1 MRPMSSDTLRT
12 HAFVGAVLLAAPLA
26 AQEAPAPPNPIQ
38 SSEISVS
45 RESAEMRLEL
55 AGDEE
60 LVLLLDEAGAIRLN
74 GERIGG
80 YESRDALD
88 RAWRDLLQRAMDTPA
103 AALPDLLV
111 DWEPPAEAEAAA
123 RRIDRELEAALSNAA
138 LSTGAAAPQTPAAPP
153 APGDASDSIQR
164 LNQRIQELERLVDD
178 PEALRSLEQLE
189 NLDQLDQLD
198 QLQSLEEL
206 EALDIPALRELR
218 RELER
223 GLRDELRDELRNEI
237 RIEMGD
243 RDWTDHWGGSWWRHF
258 TQGLGGVFSTLMT
271 YAILVGL
278 GFLAVFF
285 GRQYLET
292 IADTARTQTLRSGLV
307 GLAGS
312 FLVMPAYILGL
323 LALAISIVGIPL
335 ILVFAPLFPVA
346 VVLAALGGYL
356 AVAHGAGEALAER
369 RFTGTDWFN
378 RANSYYYVITGVGLL
393 LVLFLAA
400 HIVSMAGAWLGFLE
414 GLLKFMAIMLTWAA
428 FTVGFGA
435 FLISRGGTVGVDPED
450 SVPLTEEEAH
460 V

>member
-1 MRPMSSDTLRT
+1 MRPMSSELNL
-12 HAFVGAVLLAAPLA
+12 APALLGTILLVAPLG
-26 AQEAPAPPNPIQ
+26 AQEAPAAPGPQSPIL

-45 RESAEMRLEL
+45 RESAELRLEL
-55 AGDEE
+55 AGGED

-103 AALPDLLV
+103 GALPDLLV
-111 DWEPPAEAEAAA
+111 DWEPPAEAAATA
-123 RRIDRELEAALSNAA
+123 RRLDRELEAALSTSAVA
-138 LSTGAAAPQTPAAPP
+138 QTPAAPA

-164 LNQRIQELERLVDD
+164 LNQRIQELEGLVDD
-178 PEALRSLEQLE
+178 PEALRGLEQLE
-189 NLDQLDQLD
+189 KLERLEELE
-198 QLQSLEEL
+198 SLEEL
-206 EALDIPALRELR
+206 DALDIPALRELR

-237 RIEMGD
+237 RVEL
-243 RDWTDHWGGSWWRHF
+243 RDSGWGDHWGGSWWRHF
-258 TQGLGGVFSTLMT
+258 TRGLGGVFSTLMT

-285 GRQYLET
+285 GRSYLET
-292 IADTARTQTLRSGLV
+292 IADTARQQTLRSGLV

-346 VVLAALGGYL
+346 VVLGALGGYL

-369 RFTGTDWFN
+369 RFTGTDWFT

-400 HIVSMAGAWLGFLE
+400 HIVTMAGPWLGFLE

-435 FLISRGGTVGVDPED
+435 FLISRGGTRGVGAEGATTLDAED
-450 SVPLTEEEAH
+450 QSA
-460 V
+460 